1 MPALNARSL
10 KCTVVLD
17 PADVVAIPV
26 KDGLPRVLLRI
37 RLPDRTVTANLAA
50 KSVRRAQAAVREHGV
65 DGVAAMIQGKLV
77 AGDVMQEAGLAVQP
91 KIPKPAQEAA

>member
-17 PADVVAIPV
+17 PAEVVAIPV

-37 RLPDRTVTANLAA
+37 RLPDRTVTADLAA
-50 KSVRRAQAAVREHGV
+50 KSVRRAQAAIREHGD
-65 DGVAAMIQGKLV
+65 DGVAAIIQGKLV

>member
-1 MPALNARSL
+1 MPAVNARSL

-17 PADVVAIPV
+17 PAEVAAIPV

-37 RLPDRTVTANLAA
+37 RLPDRTVTADLNA
-50 KSVRRAQAAVREHGV
+50 KSVRRAQAAVREYGA
-65 DGVAAMIQGKLV
+65 DGVAAIIQGKLV

-91 KIPKPAQEAA
+91 KTPKIAQEAA